1 MTSYNAAN
9 ERMKRQYFAYLAEAQ
24 GHTEQTIDAAKA
36 ISRFEAYTRYRDFK
50 TFHIEQAKAFKRDLA
65 DQQAHRSGEP
75 LSKATLYA
83 TLTALKRFFVW
94 LAGQPGYK
102 SRISYSDA
110 EYFNLS
116 AKDMRIAKATRPA
129 RVPTLEQIRHVI
141 RSMPTTSDIERR
153 DRALIAFTILTGA
166 RDGAIAS
173 FKLRHIDI
181 AEGKID
187 QDAREV
193 RTKFSKSFV
202 TTFFPVGNEIRA
214 VVADWVAYLRTA
226 KLWGLDDPLFP
237 ATKVAMGNNLRFGV
251 VGLDR
256 KHWSNASPIR
266 AIFKEAFAAADLPY
280 FNPHSFRKTLALL
293 GGQRC
298 KTPEEYK
305 AWAQNLGHED
315 VLTTFRSYGNVT
327 SYRQAEIMRS
337 FASPAMV
344 PPDSE
349 AAGANN
355 FNGQVEAKLAR
366 TGWADFFGQMRVSHV
381 TQCEAS

>member
-9 ERMKRQYFAYLAEAQ
+9 ERMKRHYFAYLADAQ
-24 GHTEQTIDAAKA
+24 GHSEQTIDSVAKA
-36 ISRFEAYTRYRDFK
+36 IARFEAYTRYKDFK

-65 DQQAHRSGEP
+65 DQRGHRSGEP

-83 TLTALKRFFVW
+83 TLTSLKRFFVW

-116 AKDMRIAKATRPA
+116 AKETRIAKATRPA

-141 RSMPTTSDIERR
+141 QSMPATTDIERR
-153 DRALIAFTILTGA
+153 DRALIAFAILSGA

-173 FKLRHIDI
+173 FKLRHIDV

-187 QDAREV
+187 QDARDV
-193 RTKFSKSFV
+193 HTKFSKSFI
-202 TTFFPVGNEIRA
+202 TTFFPVGNDIRA
-214 VVADWVAYLRTA
+214 IVADWVNDLRQE

-237 ATKVAMGNNLRFGV
+237 ATKVAVDEHLRFEAA
-251 VGLDR
+251 GLDR
-256 KHWSNASPIR
+256 KHWSSTGPIR
-266 AIFKEAFAAADLPY
+266 TIFREAFASVGLPY

-305 AWAQNLGHED
+305 AWSQNLGHEH
-315 VLTTFRSYGNVT
+315 VLTTFCSYGDVG
-327 SYRQAEIMRS
+327 SYRQTEIMRS
-337 FASPAMV
+337 FAGS
-344 PPDSE
+344 
-349 AAGANN
+349 AAAPRGLFCAP
-355 FNGQVEAKLAR
+355 
-366 TGWADFFGQMRVSHV
+366 T
-381 TQCEAS
+381 